1 MSRCPILS
9 AKAAER
15 MGRHRQTHHGDTHP
29 TEPTAGSSGTP
40 RTEARRKQ
48 GQLGVTESPIFSRAS
63 GKDGTP
69 GLGPICN
76 SRAWPPQG
84 GAGLQACGEAHM
96 NLSASATEVLF
107 NFSSLR
113 SYPAPQRLKPIA
125 LTRQTAGLKAC
136 STLSGESASGFEE
149 A

>member
-15 MGRHRQTHHGDTHP
+15 MGSHRQTHHGDTHP

-40 RTEARRKQ
+40 RTEARRKP
-48 GQLGVTESPIFSRAS
+48 GAIGRNGESHLFARKRKGWDTRPS
-63 GKDGTP
+63 G
-69 GLGPICN
+69 LVCN
-76 SRAWPPQG
+76 SRAWPPRG

-113 SYPAPQRLKPIA
+113 SYP
-125 LTRQTAGLKAC
+125 
-136 STLSGESASGFEE
+136 
-149 A
+149 